1 VRREPPVKLTTVAI
15 AAAAVMA
22 LAGAS
27 AAGSTTAPTANVE
40 NIATVIIG
48 GVATDFEFNLYDCP
62 AGEPMA
68 VVEWEAQQPNGNTV
82 ASGTQ
87 PFGVSSGAN
96 VQHLTL
102 TAGGNFLAGERWE
115 GSGIVSC
122 GAVMIQVAG
131 SGTTKSVNG
140 V

>member
-1 VRREPPVKLTTVAI
+1 MKLAAVAVCAAVVAAL
-15 AAAAVMA
+15 AAA
-22 LAGAS
+22 S
-27 AAGSTTAPTANVE
+27 SAGSTTGPTANVE

-68 VVEWEAQQPNGNTV
+68 VVDWMAQQPNGNTV
-82 ASGTQ
+82 TSGTQ
-87 PFGVSSGAN
+87 PFGASTGAN
-96 VQHLTL
+96 TQHLTL
-102 TAGGNFLAGERWE
+102 TAAGSFLAGERWV
-115 GSGIVSC
+115 GSGTVSC
-122 GAVMIQVAG
+122 GAVLIPVEG

>member
-1 VRREPPVKLTTVAI
+1 MKMTTVL
-15 AAAAVMA
+15 AVTAVLVA

-27 AAGSTTAPTANVE
+27 SANSSTAPTASVE

-62 AGEPMA
+62 AGEEMA
-68 VVEWEAQQPNGNTV
+68 VVEWEAQQPNGNVVT
-82 ASGTQ
+82 SGTQ
-87 PFGVSSGAN
+87 PFGASTGAN

-102 TAGGNFLAGERWE
+102 TAGGSFVAGERWE
-115 GSGIVSC
+115 GSGTVSC
-122 GAVMIQVAG
+122 GAVLIPVSG
-131 SGTTKSVNG
+131 SGTTKSLNG

>member
-1 VRREPPVKLTTVAI
+1 MKLTTVAM
-15 AAAAVMA
+15 AAALVA

-27 AAGSTTAPTANVE
+27 SAGSTTTPTANVE

-48 GVATDFEFNLYDCP
+48 GVATDFEFNLYNCP

-68 VVEWEAQQPNGNTV
+68 VVEWEAEQPNGNTV
-82 ASGTQ
+82 SSGTQ
-87 PFGVSSGAN
+87 PFGTSSGAN
-96 VQHLTL
+96 AQHLTL
-102 TAGGNFLAGERWE
+102 TAGGSFLAGERWV
-115 GSGIVSC
+115 GSGIVAC
-122 GAVMIQVAG
+122 GAVMIPVSG

>member
-1 VRREPPVKLTTVAI
+1 MKLTTVAI
-15 AAAAVMA
+15 AAAALVA
-22 LAGAS
+22 LAGAPS
-27 AAGSTTAPTANVE
+27 AGSTTAPNASVE

-68 VVEWEAQQPNGNTV
+68 VVEWEAQQPATGNVV

-87 PFGVSSGAN
+87 PFGLSTGEN

-102 TAGGNFLAGERWE
+102 LAGGSFLAGERWV
-115 GSGIVSC
+115 GSGTVACGLALIPVS
-122 GAVMIQVAG
+122 G
-131 SGTTKSVNG
+131 SGTTKSLNG

>member
-1 VRREPPVKLTTVAI
+1 MKLTAVAI
-15 AAAAVMA
+15 GAAVVA
-22 LAGAS
+22 AFAGAS
-27 AAGSTTAPTANVE
+27 SAGSTTAPTANVE

-68 VVEWEAQQPNGNTV
+68 VVDWMALQPNNGNTV
-82 ASGTQ
+82 ASVTQ

-102 TAGGNFLAGERWE
+102 TAGGNFLAGERWV
-115 GSGIVSC
+115 GSGTVSC
-122 GAVMIQVAG
+122 GAVLIPVEG